1 MAVGRASSEC
11 RRPRHNAAASSPD
24 LGCLTVTHPFHPLV
38 GQRLPILFTKKR
50 AAAVVF
56 VCEGGL
62 AGWATV
68 TLAASWTDRGPAPAA
83 YRLSLDGLL
92 VLDTLV
98 ASVVDLRRRKP
109 DHLV

>member
-1 MAVGRASSEC
+1 VC
-11 RRPRHNAAASSPD
+11 RRPRHSAAASSHD
-24 LGCLTVTHPFHPLV
+24 LDYLTITHPFHPLV
-38 GQRLPILFTKKR
+38 GQRLPVLFTKKR

-62 AGWATV
+62 AGRATV
-68 TLAASWTDRGPAPAA
+68 TLAASWTDRGPASATH
-83 YRLSLDGLL
+83 RLLLEGLM

-98 ASVVDLRRRKP
+98 TAIVDLRLREV

>member
-1 MAVGRASSEC
+1 MAVSGRWAS
-11 RRPRHNAAASSPD
+11 RRLRHSAATSSHD

-38 GQRLPILFTKKR
+38 GQRLAVLLTKKR

-56 VCEGGL
+56 VCEGGV
-62 AGWATV
+62 AGRATV
-68 TLAASWTDRGPAPAA
+68 TLAASWTDRGPTPAA
-83 YRLSLDGLL
+83 YRLSLEGLL

-98 ASVVDLRRRKP
+98 TAIVDLRGRED